1 VVAAGLALAIVL
13 ALLDAVRITS
23 HGVALRR
30 QPTYLSY
37 SRIFVTQKGFPWGRL
52 GSTTQSAAAV
62 AGADRLTGL
71 AAVYSQL
78 VTTDPV
84 RALMNR
90 EKPPVGTLEAA
101 PVLDPV
107 DSSASLPIISIAAY
121 SSTPQKAMRLARAAT
136 DALVSYVGAQ
146 QAQND
151 IPESDRVQLQVVMR
165 AEHAQLAKSPS
176 PAMPIVIFLAVL
188 LATVGLVFV
197 LENLGVA
204 PVVPPAVEAARRWVR
219 SAA

>member
-23 HGVALRR
+23 HGVELRR

-62 AGADRLTGL
+62 GGAERLTGL

-84 RALMNR
+84 RKLMDR
-90 EKPPVGTLEAA
+90 EKPPAGTLEAA

-107 DSSASLPIISIAAY
+107 DASASLPIISIAAF
-121 SSTPQKAMRLARAAT
+121 SGTPAKAMRLARAAT
-136 DALVSYVGAQ
+136 DALVSYVTTQ
-146 QAQND
+146 QTQNR
-151 IPESDRVQLQVVMR
+151 IPASDRVQLQVIMR
-165 AEHAQLAKSPS
+165 AEHAKLAKSPS

-188 LATVGLVFV
+188 LATVGLVFL
-197 LENLGVA
+197 LENLGISRA
-204 PVVPPAVEAARRWVR
+204 ASGPAEDARRFVR